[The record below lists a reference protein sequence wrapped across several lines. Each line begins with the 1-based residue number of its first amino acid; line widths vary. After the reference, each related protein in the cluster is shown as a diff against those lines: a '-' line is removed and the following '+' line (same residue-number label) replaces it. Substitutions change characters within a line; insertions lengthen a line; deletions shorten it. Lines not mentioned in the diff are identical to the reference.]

1 MYLLFFSLREVFPQ
15 AKYGMLK
22 KQYSPD
28 CHKNGYVS
36 PVKRRLVVYI
46 MGAL

>member
-1 MYLLFFSLREVFPQ
+1 LLREVFSQ

-22 KQYSPD
+22 KQYSPG
-28 CHKNGYVS
+28 CHKHGYVG
-36 PVKRRLVVYI
+36 PVKRGLVVYI